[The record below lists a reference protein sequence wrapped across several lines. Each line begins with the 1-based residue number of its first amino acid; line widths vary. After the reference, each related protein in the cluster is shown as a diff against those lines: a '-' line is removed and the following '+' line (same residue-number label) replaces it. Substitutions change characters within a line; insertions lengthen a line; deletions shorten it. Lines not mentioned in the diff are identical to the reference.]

1 MKITDLQFIKDT
13 DLPQGSKEWLE
24 VRSRYGMA
32 SEAAAVMCKSP
43 WMPATP
49 LQLWE
54 VKTGVRKVFVSDAM
68 KQGTK
73 YEPVARES
81 LEENMG
87 VKFQPVVVLCNID
100 GVPIGASLDG
110 YNKEKSIVAEIKIP
124 MKGEDSKLWEIMTSG
139 KELPDQYDLQTQQQ
153 LLVTGAKQLIF
164 WVYDIHN
171 HSAVM
176 QKIEPNP
183 ERHSEI
189 FKAWQKYYSYN
200 GMPPAGEKDFTKRK
214 DESWIALAEEWRS
227 VHSQLDTL
235 NAREKEI
242 RQELIDLSEGKSCTG
257 GGVRFKRSEGKGRI
271 SYAKIPALKDVD
283 LEQYRGKPI
292 IKYYLTEIKT

>member
-1 MKITDLQFIKDT
+1 VNITDLQFIKDT

-32 SEAAAVMCKSP
+32 SEAAAVLSKSP
-43 WMPATP
+43 WMPGSP

-54 VKTGVRKVFVSDAM
+54 VKNGKVEVFVSDAM
-68 KQGTK
+68 KKGTK
-73 YEPVARES
+73 YEPIARES

-87 VKFQPVVVLCNID
+87 IKFNPVVVLCNVD
-100 GVPIGASLDG
+100 GVPMGASLDG
-110 YNKEKSIVAEIKIP
+110 WNEEKSIVAEIKIP

-139 KELPDQYDLQTQQQ
+139 KDLPDQYDLQTQQQ

-176 QKIEPNP
+176 QKIKPNP
-183 ERHSEI
+183 ERHDEI
-189 FKAWQKYYSYN
+189 FKAWQKYWSYD
-200 GMPPAGEKDFTKRK
+200 GMPPAGEKDLIARED
-214 DESWIALAEEWRS
+214 DEWINLADEWRGI
-227 VHSQLDTL
+227 HSQLDTL

-242 RQELIDLSEGKSCTG
+242 RQELIGLSDGKSCTG

-271 SYAKIPALKDVD
+271 SYAKIPALADVD
-283 LEQYRGKPI
+283 LEQFRGKPI